1 MILGNVCNMDTKL
14 ADCDEAVKKALLY
27 LKEQDFTKMPD
38 GKYEIDGDKI
48 YAKVQRY
55 TTKPVEKCRPEAHK
69 KYIDVQF
76 IAEGQEEIG
85 WCADSPDLVE
95 VEDYDGRDDVVF
107 FAKLVPESSVVL
119 KTGDFAVLYPS
130 DIHRPQAA
138 VEGEESEVIKV
149 VVKVA
154 VDLLKK

>member
-1 MILGNVCNMDTKL
+1 MQRVHDYIKEAGVYYL
-14 ADCDEAVKKALLY
+14 ATV
-27 LKEQDFTKMPD
+27 
-38 GKYEIDGDKI
+38 DGDQPRVRPFGTINIFDNKLYI
-48 YAKVQRY
+48 QTGKSKDVAKQILNNG
-55 TTKPVEKCRPEAHK
+55 KVEISAMKGDTWIR
-69 KYIDVQF
+69 V
-76 IAEGQEEIG
+76 EGT
-85 WCADSPDLVE
+85 LVE
-95 VEDYDGRDDVVF
+95 AYDGRDDVVF